1 MKRVLLTGTSGFLG
15 SWVQQVEHLGW
26 DIIPIYRGMGLNL
39 TDAAALAIFLQQN
52 QPAAIIHLAAQAN
65 ANFCEKEPEAAWAIN
80 VGASIQLA
88 EYAVKHKIP
97 LLYTS
102 TDLVFDGKKAP
113 YAPDAPVNPI
123 NVYGGQKAEAE
134 RRILFIYPQ
143 ATIARMP
150 LMYGAFTQTQHFMA
164 QWRLQLLQN
173 KPIKAFVDEF
183 RTPAFA
189 EDTAAGLWLLLNKGA
204 TGIWHLG
211 GPERS
216 SRYHFASLLA
226 EVLGVDPDLVQ
237 ASRQADLPMAANR
250 PADVSLD
257 STAAIALGYVARGVR
272 EGLAAASA
280 THTSHKD

>member
-1 MKRVLLTGTSGFLG
+1 MKHVLLTGASGFLG
-15 SWVQQVEHLGW
+15 SWVQQVEHASW
-26 DIIPIYRGMGLNL
+26 EIIPVHRGMGLDL
-39 TDAAALAIFLQQN
+39 TDTAGLAVFLQKA
-52 QPAAIIHLAAQAN
+52 QPDAIIHLAAQAN

-80 VGASIQLA
+80 AGTSAQLA
-88 EYAVKHKIP
+88 EYAVQHKIP

-123 NVYGGQKAEAE
+123 NVYGNQKAEAE
-134 RRILFIYPQ
+134 KRILSIYPQ

-173 KPIKAFVDEF
+173 QPLKAFVDEF

-189 EDTAAGLWLLLNKGA
+189 EDAAAGLWLLLDQGA

-226 EVLGVDPDLVQ
+226 EVLGVDSDLVQ

-257 STAAIALGYVARGVR
+257 SSAAFTLGYVARGVR
-272 EGLAAASA
+272 EGLAAAIQ
-280 THTSHKD
+280 TMDEMD

>member
-1 MKRVLLTGTSGFLG
+1 MKRVVLTGASGFLG
-15 SWVQQVEHLGW
+15 SWVQQVGHTGW
-26 DIIPIYRGMGLNL
+26 DIIPVHRGMGLDL
-39 TDAAALAIFLQQN
+39 TDAEALAVFLEQR

-65 ANFCEKEPEAAWAIN
+65 ANFCEKEPEAAWDIN

-88 EYAVKHKIP
+88 AYAAQQQIP
-97 LLYTS
+97 FLYTS

-113 YAPDAPVNPI
+113 YAPDAPVHPI
-123 NVYGGQKAEAE
+123 NVYGSQKAEAE
-134 RRILFIYPQ
+134 QHILAIYPQ

-164 QWRLQLLQN
+164 QWRVQLLQN
-173 KPIKAFVDEF
+173 QPIKAFVDEF
-183 RTPAFA
+183 RTPVFA
-189 EDTAAGLWLLLNKGA
+189 EDAAVGLWLLLNKGA

-257 STAAIALGYVARGVR
+257 STAAVAAG
-272 EGLAAASA
+272 GGDTNL
-280 THTSHKD
+280 KK